1 MTEPQ
6 NQFEELILKACNEL
20 GETLILKNR
29 DYGNSYSGSRE
40 RFKAEPYYNEKI
52 PFVFH
57 ATEKLK
63 RYETCG
69 SLDSVLDLAGYSIL
83 ELVCRRQDL

>member
-1 MTEPQ
+1 MIKPENP
-6 NQFEELILKACNEL
+6 FEEAIIKACNEL
-20 GETLILKNR
+20 AETLIQKNR
-29 DYGNSYSGSRE
+29 DYGNSYSESRE
-40 RFKAEPYYNEKI
+40 HFKNPSYNNEKI

-69 SLDSVLDLAGYSIL
+69 SQDSVFDLAGYSIL
-83 ELVCRRQDL
+83 ELVCRGEE

>member
-1 MTEPQ
+1 MINPENP
-6 NQFEELILKACNEL
+6 FEEAIIKACNIL
-20 GETLILKNR
+20 AETLLIKNR
-29 DYGNSYSGSRE
+29 DYGNSYSESRE
-40 RFKAEPYYNEKI
+40 HFKNLPYNNEKI

-69 SLDSVLDLAGYSIL
+69 SPDSVFDLAGYSIL
-83 ELVCRRQDL
+83 ELVCRGEE